1 MFPRGNRMKISM
13 TVNGQVIEANQG
25 QSVLEVLQDQNVD
38 VPTLCYLKDLND
50 IAACRMCV
58 AEVNGS
64 RLQTTCTLQAADG
77 MVVNTETERVHNS
90 RKQTLELLAS
100 YHSFDCWT
108 CPREKNC
115 DLFDQMRQ
123 YNVDDVFKHSFELEG
138 KELKLN
144 QSLAVTLDSSKCVHC
159 SSCIAVCD
167 QIAGVGVLEY
177 MERGYDSVIS
187 PVFGKGSLDDVNCIG
202 CGLCTKVC
210 PTAAIVERD
219 HIKRVEAALEDPNIF
234 VVAQIDPAVRAA
246 IGEEFGY
253 DIGTPV
259 ETYDGQ
265 IFAAIQ
271 TLGFND
277 ITTTNLAQDFA
288 VLESANELLQ
298 ELTKAED
305 QQRFPLFSSC
315 SAGWI
320 RYAEQNHPEMLD
332 HISTAKAPHMM
343 QGSFIKHFIA
353 KDVYKVDPTKLFIV
367 TISPCTAHKSEAD
380 RDDMVNDGL
389 KNVDAV
395 ITTRELSRMIQYARI
410 DIDDLTPIT
419 LSSPLDKS
427 ANALAIPTVNG
438 GLMEQIIRTAKQQSK
453 ESFSDA
459 IVYETISGHEG
470 LLKASVSI
478 QGTVL
483 TIASAQGGKGMQDM
497 MDYLAIQEANKAAGK
512 PYEAFHYVEFMGCP
526 GGCINGGGQP
536 ILREEYRSG
545 LDITTLRRRSIEQ
558 SIHYKSDYVPQNELV
573 TWYQTK
579 VQSIGSP
586 TAKRY
591 LHTTYQDKSFINK

>member
-1 MFPRGNRMKISM
+1 MKISM
-13 TVNGQVIEANQG
+13 TINGRVVEAVQG
-25 QSVLEVLQDQNVD
+25 SSVLEVLQAQDVN

-58 AEVNGS
+58 AEVNGT

-77 MVVNTETERVHNS
+77 MVVNTETERVNAS

-115 DLFDQMRQ
+115 DLFDQMRL

-144 QSLAVTLDSSKCVHC
+144 LSSSITLDSSKCVHC

-187 PVFGKGSLDDVNCIG
+187 PVFGKGSLDEVNCIG

-219 HIKRVEAALEDPNIF
+219 HIKRVEAALDDPNTF

-259 ETYDGQ
+259 EVYEGQ
-265 IFAAIQ
+265 VFAALQ
-271 TLGFND
+271 LMGFDD

-288 VLESANELLQ
+288 VIESAHELLH
-298 ELTKAED
+298 ELSQPED
-305 QQRFPLFSSC
+305 NNRFPLFSSC

-320 RYAEQNHPEMLD
+320 RYAEQNHPEMLS

-343 QGSFIKHFIA
+343 QGSFVKNFIA
-353 KDVYKVDPTKLFIV
+353 HDIYGVDATKLFVV
-367 TISPCTAHKSEAD
+367 TISPCTAHKTEAD

-395 ITTRELSRMIQYARI
+395 ITTRELARMIQYARI
-410 DIDDLTPIT
+410 DIDDLTPV
-419 LSSPLDKS
+419 SLDSKLDQS

-438 GLMEQIIRTAKQQSK
+438 GLMEQILRTAQRQNGDSNPQ
-453 ESFSDA
+453 E
-459 IVYETISGHEG
+459 IVYEPIGSNSI
-470 LLKASVSI
+470 LLKATVMI
-478 QGTVL
+478 QGQEVL
-483 TIASAQGGKGMQDM
+483 VASAQGGKGMQDM
-497 MDYLAIQEANKAAGK
+497 MDYLAIQESNKAQGL
-512 PYEAFHYVEFMGCP
+512 PYEQFHYVEFMGCP

-536 ILREEYRSG
+536 ILREEYKSG
-545 LDITTLRRRSIEQ
+545 LDVATLRRQSIEQ
-558 SIHYKSDYVPQNELV
+558 SIHYDNQYVPSNDLINF
-573 TWYQTK
+573 YKTK
-579 VQSIGSP
+579 VKEVASP

-591 LHTTYQDKSFINK
+591 LHTTYLDKSFINR

>member
-1 MFPRGNRMKISM
+1 MKISM
-13 TVNGQVIEANQG
+13 TINGQVIEANQG
-25 QSVLEVLQDQNVD
+25 QTVLEVLQDQSVD

-77 MVVNTETERVHNS
+77 MVVNTETERVNAS

-115 DLFDQMRQ
+115 DLFDQMRL

-288 VLESANELLQ
+288 VLESATELLH
-298 ELTKAED
+298 ELTKPED
-305 QQRFPLFSSC
+305 QQQFPLFSSC

-332 HISTAKAPHMM
+332 HISTVKAPHMI

-367 TISPCTAHKSEAD
+367 TVSPCTAHKSEAD

-453 ESFSDA
+453 ESFADA
-459 IVYETISGHEG
+459 IVYETIPGHDG
-470 LLKASVSI
+470 LLKANVTI
-478 QGTVL
+478 QGTTL

-497 MDYLAIQEANKAAGK
+497 MDYLAIQEANKAAGAA
-512 PYEAFHYVEFMGCP
+512 YETFHYVEFMGCP

-545 LDITTLRRRSIEQ
+545 LDVATLRRQSIEQ
-558 SIHYKSDYVPQNELV
+558 SVHYQSDYVPQNELV
-573 TWYQTK
+573 AWYQSK
-579 VQSIGSP
+579 VQAIGSP

-591 LHTTYQDKSFINK
+591 LHTRYEDKSFINK

>member
-1 MFPRGNRMKISM
+1 MKISM
-13 TVNGQVIEANQG
+13 TINGNVVEAEQG
-25 QSVLEVLQDQNVD
+25 QSVLEVLQDHQVD

-64 RLQTTCTLQAADG
+64 RLQTTCTLDAADG
-77 MVVNTETERVHNS
+77 MVVNTETERVNAS

-115 DLFDQMRQ
+115 DLFDQMRL

-144 QSLAVTLDSSKCVHC
+144 ESSSIVLDSSKCVHC

-187 PVFGKGSLDDVNCIG
+187 PVFGKGSLDEVNCIG

-219 HIKRVEAALEDPNIF
+219 HIKRVEAALDDPNTF
-234 VVAQIDPAVRAA
+234 VIAQIDPAVRAA

-259 ETYDGQ
+259 ETYEGQ
-265 IFAAIQ
+265 IFGALQ
-271 TLGFND
+271 LMGFDD

-288 VLESANELLQ
+288 VLESAHELLH
-298 ELTKAED
+298 ELAQPED
-305 QQRFPLFSSC
+305 QNRFPLFSSC

-320 RYAEQNHPEMLD
+320 RYAEQNHPEMLS

-343 QGSFIKHFIA
+343 QGSFVKHFIA
-353 KDVYKVDPTKLFIV
+353 HDVYGVDATKLFVV

-389 KNVDAV
+389 QNVDAV
-395 ITTRELSRMIQYARI
+395 ITTRELARMIQYARI
-410 DIDDLTPIT
+410 DIDDVPSVPLE
-419 LSSPLDKS
+419 SPLDRT
-427 ANALAIPTVNG
+427 ANSLAIPTANG
-438 GLMEQIIRTAKQQSK
+438 GLMEQILRTAQQQVG
-453 ESFSDA
+453 A
-459 IVYETISGHEG
+459 IEPQQIAYEPINGYPE
-470 LLKASVSI
+470 LQKATVII
-478 QGTVL
+478 QDQEVL
-483 TIASAQGGKGMQDM
+483 VASAQGGKGMQDM
-497 MDYLAIQEANKAAGK
+497 MDYLATQDANKAQGL
-512 PYEAFHYVEFMGCP
+512 PYEQFHYVEFMGCP

-536 ILREEYRSG
+536 ILREEYKSG
-545 LDITTLRRRSIEQ
+545 LDVATLRRQSIEQ
-558 SIHYKSDYVPQNELV
+558 SKHYDPHYVPSNDVVAFYKSAVKDVA
-573 TWYQTK
+573 
-579 VQSIGSP
+579 SP

-591 LHTTYQDKSFINK
+591 LHTTYLDKSVINR

>member
-1 MFPRGNRMKISM
+1 MKISM
-13 TVNGQVIEANQG
+13 TINGNVIEAEQG
-25 QSVLEVLQDQNVD
+25 QSVLDVLQAQSVD

-58 AEVNGS
+58 AEVNGP

-77 MVVNTETERVHNS
+77 MVVNTETERVNNS

-115 DLFDQMRQ
+115 DLFDQMRL
-123 YNVDDVFKHSFELEG
+123 YNVDDVFRHSFELEG
-138 KELKLN
+138 KEMKLN
-144 QSLAVTLDSSKCVHC
+144 ESSSITLDSSKCIHC

-187 PVFGKGSLDDVNCIG
+187 PVFGKGSLDEVNCIG

-219 HIKRVEAALEDPNIF
+219 HIKRVEEALADPNTF
-234 VVAQIDPAVRAA
+234 VVAQIDSAVRAA

-259 ETYDGQ
+259 ETYEGQ
-265 IFAAIQ
+265 VFGALQ
-271 TLGFND
+271 LMGFDD

-288 VLESANELLQ
+288 VIESAHELLH
-298 ELTKAED
+298 ELAQPAE
-305 QQRFPLFSSC
+305 QNRFPLFSSC

-320 RYAEQNHPEMLD
+320 RYAEQNHPEMLS

-343 QGSFIKHFIA
+343 QGSFVKNFIA
-353 KDVYKVDPTKLFIV
+353 HDVYGVDATKLFVV
-367 TISPCTAHKSEAD
+367 TISPCTAHKTEAD

-395 ITTRELSRMIQYARI
+395 ITTRELARMIQYARI
-410 DIDDLTPIT
+410 DIDDVTPVT
-419 LSSPLDKS
+419 LESPLDHS

-438 GLMEQIIRTAKQQSK
+438 GLMEQIIRTAQQQNGDTHTQ
-453 ESFSDA
+453 E
-459 IVYETISGHEG
+459 IVYEPISGNSN
-470 LLKASVSI
+470 LLKSNVMI
-478 QGTVL
+478 QGQTVL
-483 TIASAQGGKGMQDM
+483 VGSAQGGKGMQDM
-497 MDYLAIQEANKAAGK
+497 MDYLAIQESNKTQGL
-512 PYEAFHYVEFMGCP
+512 PYEQFHYVEFMGCP

-536 ILREEYRSG
+536 ILREEYKSG
-545 LDITTLRRRSIEQ
+545 LDVATLRRKSIEQ
-558 SIHYKSDYVPQNELV
+558 SIHYDKQYVPSNDLV
-573 TWYQTK
+573 TFYKTQVK
-579 VQSIGSP
+579 EVASP

-591 LHTTYQDKSFINK
+591 LHTTYLDKSFINR

>member
-1 MFPRGNRMKISM
+1 MKISM
-13 TVNGQVIEANQG
+13 TINGSVVEAEQG
-25 QSVLEVLQDQNVD
+25 QSVLDVLQAQDVN

-58 AEVNGS
+58 AEVNGA

-77 MVVNTETERVHNS
+77 MVVNTETERVNAS

-115 DLFDQMRQ
+115 DLFDQMRL

-144 QSLAVTLDSSKCVHC
+144 VSSSITLDSSKCVHC

-187 PVFGKGSLDDVNCIG
+187 PVFGKGSLDEVNCIG

-219 HIKRVEAALEDPNIF
+219 HIKRVEAALDDPNTF

-259 ETYDGQ
+259 ETYEGQ
-265 IFAAIQ
+265 IFGALQ
-271 TLGFND
+271 LMGFDD

-288 VLESANELLQ
+288 VIESAHELLH
-298 ELTKAED
+298 ELAQPED
-305 QQRFPLFSSC
+305 QNRFPLFSSC

-320 RYAEQNHPEMLD
+320 RYAEQNHPEMLS

-343 QGSFIKHFIA
+343 QGSFVKNFIA
-353 KDVYKVDPTKLFIV
+353 RDVYGVDATKLFVV

-395 ITTRELSRMIQYARI
+395 ITTRELARMIHYARI
-410 DIDDLTPIT
+410 DIDDVTPVT
-419 LSSPLDKS
+419 LQSPLDQS

-438 GLMEQIIRTAKQQSK
+438 GLMEQILRTAQRQNGDTIPQ
-453 ESFSDA
+453 E
-459 IVYETISGHEG
+459 IVYEPIGSNSI
-470 LLKASVSI
+470 LLKATVMI
-478 QGTVL
+478 QGQEVL
-483 TIASAQGGKGMQDM
+483 VASAQGGKGMQDM
-497 MDYLAIQEANKAAGK
+497 MDYLAIQASNKAQGL
-512 PYEAFHYVEFMGCP
+512 PYEQFHYVEFMGCP

-536 ILREEYRSG
+536 ILREEYKSG
-545 LDITTLRRRSIEQ
+545 LDVTTLRRKSIEQ
-558 SIHYKSDYVPQNELV
+558 SIHYDNQYVPSNDLV
-573 TWYQTK
+573 NFYKTK
-579 VQSIGSP
+579 VKEVASP

-591 LHTTYQDKSFINK
+591 LHTTYLDKSFINR

>member
-1 MFPRGNRMKISM
+1 MTISM
-13 TVNGQVIEANQG
+13 TINGKVVEVQQG
-25 QSVLEVLQDQNVD
+25 GTVLEALQEQQVD

-115 DLFDQMRQ
+115 DLFDQMRL
-123 YNVDDVFKHSFELEG
+123 YNVDDVFRHSYELEG
-138 KELKLN
+138 KEVKLN
-144 QSLAVTLDSSKCVHC
+144 ESLAITLDSSKCVHC

-187 PVFGKGSLDDVNCIG
+187 PVFGKGSLDEVNCIG

-219 HIKRVEAALEDPNIF
+219 HIKRVESALADPNTF

-246 IGEEFGY
+246 MGEEFGY

-265 IFAAIQ
+265 LFAAIQ
-271 TLGFND
+271 QLGFDD

-288 VLESANELLQ
+288 VLESAHELLE
-298 ELTKAED
+298 ELAKPED
-305 QQRFPLFSSC
+305 QNRFPLFSSC

-320 RYAEQNHPEMLD
+320 RYAEQNHPEMLS
-332 HISTAKAPHMM
+332 HISTAKAPHML
-343 QGSFIKHFIA
+343 QGSFIKNFIA
-353 KDVYKVDPTKLFIV
+353 RDVYGVDETKLFVV
-367 TISPCTAHKSEAD
+367 TVSPCTAHKSEAD

-395 ITTRELSRMIQYARI
+395 ITTRELGRMIQYARI
-410 DIDDLTPIT
+410 DVDALDPIE
-419 LSSPLDKS
+419 LHSPLDQSKDR
-427 ANALAIPTVNG
+427 LAIPTANG
-438 GLMEQIIRTAKQQSK
+438 GLMEQIIRTAMQQAGASATTAIEY
-453 ESFSDA
+453 ESLNG
-459 IVYETISGHEG
+459 YPH
-470 LLKASVSI
+470 LLKATVMV
-478 QGTVL
+478 QGQSL
-483 TIASAQGGKGMQDM
+483 LIASAQGGKGMQDM
-497 MDYLAIQEANKAAGK
+497 MEYLALQEANKVAGE
-512 PYEAFHYVEFMGCP
+512 PYDAFHYVEFMGCP

-536 ILREEYRSG
+536 ILREEYKDG
-545 LDITTLRRRSIEQ
+545 IDVAAMRRQSIEQ
-558 SIHYKSDYVPQNELV
+558 SVHYNKHYTPSPDIAV
-573 TWYQTK
+573 WYQQQ

-586 TAKRY
+586 VAKRY
-591 LHTTYQDKSFINK
+591 LHTRYLDQSFINK

>member
-1 MFPRGNRMKISM
+1 M
-13 TVNGQVIEANQG
+13 
-25 QSVLEVLQDQNVD
+25 
-38 VPTLCYLKDLND
+38 
-50 IAACRMCV
+50 
-58 AEVNGS
+58 
-64 RLQTTCTLQAADG
+64 RL
-77 MVVNTETERVHNS
+77 
-90 RKQTLELLAS
+90 
-100 YHSFDCWT
+100 
-108 CPREKNC
+108 
-115 DLFDQMRQ
+115 

-144 QSLAVTLDSSKCVHC
+144 LSSSITLDSSKCVHC

-187 PVFGKGSLDDVNCIG
+187 PVFGKGSLDEVNCIG

-219 HIKRVEAALEDPNIF
+219 HIKRVEAALDDPNTF

-259 ETYDGQ
+259 ETYEGQ
-265 IFAAIQ
+265 IFGALQ
-271 TLGFND
+271 LMGFDD

-288 VLESANELLQ
+288 VIESAHELLH
-298 ELTKAED
+298 ELAQPED
-305 QQRFPLFSSC
+305 QNRFPLFSSC

-320 RYAEQNHPEMLD
+320 RYAEQNHPEMLS

-343 QGSFIKHFIA
+343 QGSFVKNFIA
-353 KDVYKVDPTKLFIV
+353 RDVYGVDATKLFVV

-395 ITTRELSRMIQYARI
+395 ITTRELARMIHYARI
-410 DIDDLTPIT
+410 DIDDVTPVT
-419 LSSPLDKS
+419 LQSPLDQS

-438 GLMEQIIRTAKQQSK
+438 GLMEQILRTAQRQNGDTIPQ
-453 ESFSDA
+453 E
-459 IVYETISGHEG
+459 IVYEPIGSNSI
-470 LLKASVSI
+470 LLKATVMI
-478 QGTVL
+478 QGQEVL
-483 TIASAQGGKGMQDM
+483 VASAQGGKGMQDM
-497 MDYLAIQEANKAAGK
+497 MDYLAIQASNKAQGL
-512 PYEAFHYVEFMGCP
+512 PYEQFHYVEFMGCP

-536 ILREEYRSG
+536 ILREEYKSG
-545 LDITTLRRRSIEQ
+545 LDVTTLRRKSIEQ
-558 SIHYKSDYVPQNELV
+558 SIHYDNQYVPSNDLV
-573 TWYQTK
+573 NFYKTK
-579 VQSIGSP
+579 VKEVASP

-591 LHTTYQDKSFINK
+591 LHTTYLDKSFINR

>member
-1 MFPRGNRMKISM
+1 MKISM
-13 TVNGQVIEANQG
+13 TINGSVVEAEQG
-25 QSVLEVLQDQNVD
+25 QSVLDVLQAQDVN

-58 AEVNGS
+58 AEVNGT

-77 MVVNTETERVHNS
+77 MVVNTETERVNAS

-115 DLFDQMRQ
+115 DLFDQMRL

-144 QSLAVTLDSSKCVHC
+144 LSSSITLDSSKCVHC

-187 PVFGKGSLDDVNCIG
+187 PVFGKGSLDEVNCIG

-219 HIKRVEAALEDPNIF
+219 HIKRVEAALDDPNTF

-259 ETYDGQ
+259 ETYEGQ
-265 IFAAIQ
+265 IFGALQ
-271 TLGFND
+271 LMGFDD

-288 VLESANELLQ
+288 VIESAHELLH
-298 ELTKAED
+298 ELAQPED
-305 QQRFPLFSSC
+305 QNRFPLFSSC

-320 RYAEQNHPEMLD
+320 RYAEQNHPEMLS

-343 QGSFIKHFIA
+343 QGSFVKNFIA
-353 KDVYKVDPTKLFIV
+353 HDVYGVDATKLFVV

-395 ITTRELSRMIQYARI
+395 ITTRELARMIHYARI
-410 DIDDLTPIT
+410 DIDDVTPVT
-419 LSSPLDKS
+419 LQSPLDQS
-427 ANALAIPTVNG
+427 ANILAIPTVNG
-438 GLMEQIIRTAKQQSK
+438 GLMEQILRTAQRQNGDTSLQ
-453 ESFSDA
+453 E
-459 IVYETISGHEG
+459 IVYEPIGSNSI
-470 LLKASVSI
+470 LLKATVMI
-478 QGTVL
+478 QGQEVL
-483 TIASAQGGKGMQDM
+483 VASAQGGKGMQDM
-497 MDYLAIQEANKAAGK
+497 MDYLAIQASNKAQGL
-512 PYEAFHYVEFMGCP
+512 PYEQFHYVEFMGCP

-536 ILREEYRSG
+536 ILREEYKSG
-545 LDITTLRRRSIEQ
+545 LDVTTLRRKSIEQ
-558 SIHYKSDYVPQNELV
+558 SIHYDNQYVPSNDLV
-573 TWYQTK
+573 NFYKTK
-579 VQSIGSP
+579 VKEVASP

-591 LHTTYQDKSFINK
+591 LHTTYLDKSFINR

>member
-1 MFPRGNRMKISM
+1 MKISM
-13 TVNGQVIEANQG
+13 TINGTVVEAEQG
-25 QSVLEVLQDQNVD
+25 SSVLEVLQAQDVN

-50 IAACRMCV
+50 VAACRMCV
-58 AEVNGS
+58 AEVNGT

-77 MVVNTETERVHNS
+77 MVVNTETERVNAS

-115 DLFDQMRQ
+115 DLFDQMRL

-144 QSLAVTLDSSKCVHC
+144 LSSSITLDSSKCVHC

-187 PVFGKGSLDDVNCIG
+187 PVFGKGSLDEVNCIG

-219 HIKRVEAALEDPNIF
+219 HIKRVEAALDDPNIF

-259 ETYDGQ
+259 EVYEGQ
-265 IFAAIQ
+265 VFAALQ
-271 TLGFND
+271 LMGFDD

-288 VLESANELLQ
+288 VVESAHELLH
-298 ELTKAED
+298 ELSQPED
-305 QQRFPLFSSC
+305 NNRFPLFSSC

-320 RYAEQNHPEMLD
+320 RYAEQNHPEMLS

-343 QGSFIKHFIA
+343 QGSFVKNFIA
-353 KDVYKVDPTKLFIV
+353 HDIYGVDATKLFVV
-367 TISPCTAHKSEAD
+367 TISPCTAHKTEAD

-395 ITTRELSRMIQYARI
+395 ITTRELARMIQYARI
-410 DIDDLTPIT
+410 DFDDLTPVSLESKLDQSADT
-419 LSSPLDKS
+419 LTIST
-427 ANALAIPTVNG
+427 ING
-438 GLMEQIIRTAKQQSK
+438 GLMEQILRTAQRQTGA
-453 ESFSDA
+453 EHNQELQ
-459 IVYETISGHEG
+459 YEPIAGHSG
-470 LLKASVSI
+470 LLKATVMI
-478 QGTVL
+478 QGQEVL
-483 TIASAQGGKGMQDM
+483 VASAQGGKGMQDM
-497 MDYLAIQEANKAAGK
+497 MDYLALQESNKAQGLD
-512 PYEAFHYVEFMGCP
+512 YEQFHYVEFMGCP

-536 ILREEYRSG
+536 ILREEYKSG
-545 LDITTLRRRSIEQ
+545 LDVTTLRRQSIEQ
-558 SIHYKSDYVPQNELV
+558 SKHFNTHYVPSSNIVTYYKS
-573 TWYQTK
+573 K
-579 VQSIGSP
+579 VKEVASP

-591 LHTTYQDKSFINK
+591 LHTTYLDKSFINR